1 MSVVGDQDCA
11 GLQASSSMNSVCISA
26 LCKEWFACQERFI
39 RRINKIRT
47 VIYEDKQMRKTQ
59 NPLDILFILEE
70 KLLVN

>member
-1 MSVVGDQDCA
+1 
-11 GLQASSSMNSVCISA
+11 MNSVCILA
-26 LCKEWFACQERFI
+26 LWKEWFAGQERFI
-39 RRINKIRT
+39 RRINKIRA